1 VAVEPGGS
9 VDDRVGGRARRLG
22 GTILALALL
31 AGCAR
36 EPPVAVEPGSDPAEA
51 RRQLAAA
58 AQAGPVPF
66 VLLRVEDR
74 PSEAEAAGLAS
85 RGVSG
90 LAVRFA
96 PAPPSSG
103 GRRLVV
109 ALDGLE
115 EPAAICA
122 AAGRPAGSPTGRAV
136 LAAWCDGERA
146 VARVRL
152 PAAVDQVERERAVW
166 RATARLFPDDY
177 AETYGWNL
185 FGLRVTLGA
194 SFGF

>member
-1 VAVEPGGS
+1 MRRSSHASFVLGFALVA
-9 VDDRVGGRARRLG
+9 
-22 GTILALALL
+22 

-36 EPPVAVEPGSDPAEA
+36 EAPVAVEPGSDPAEA

-58 AQAGPVPF
+58 AAAGPVPL

-74 PSEAEAAGLAS
+74 PSEAEAAGLAT

-96 PAPPSSG
+96 PAPPSSS
-103 GRRLVV
+103 GRRLVL

-122 AAGRPAGSPTGRAV
+122 GADRPAGSPAGRAV

-152 PAAVDQVERERAVW
+152 PAAVERVERERAVW

>member
-1 VAVEPGGS
+1 MS
-9 VDDRVGGRARRLG
+9 TSRRAGVSIGLLL
-22 GTILALALL
+22 LA

-36 EPPVAVEPGSDPAEA
+36 EPPATIEPGSDPAEA

-66 VLLRVEDR
+66 VLLRLEDR
-74 PSEAEAAGLAS
+74 PSEAEAAALAA

-96 PAPPSSG
+96 PAPPTTG

-109 ALDGLE
+109 ALDGLD

-122 AAGRPAGSPTGRAV
+122 PAGQGAVAPAARAV
-136 LAAWCDGERA
+136 LAAWCEEDRP

-152 PAAVDQVERERAVW
+152 PAAVDRVERERALW

-177 AETYGWNL
+177 ADTYGWNL
-185 FGLRVTLGA
+185 FGLRLTIGG

>member
-1 VAVEPGGS
+1 MKRSSRARVVLGS
-9 VDDRVGGRARRLG
+9 VLVA
-22 GTILALALL
+22 

-51 RRQLAAA
+51 RRELVAA

-66 VLLRVEDR
+66 VLLRLEER
-74 PSEAEAAGLAS
+74 PSEAEAAGLAA

-96 PAPPSSG
+96 PAAPSSG

-122 AAGRPAGSPTGRAV
+122 GTARSASGPEARAV
-136 LAAWCDGERA
+136 LAAWCDGDRP

-152 PAAVDQVERERAVW
+152 PAAVDRVERERAVW
-166 RATARLFPDDY
+166 RAVARLFPDDY

-185 FGLRVTLGA
+185 FGLRVTIGG

>member
-1 VAVEPGGS
+1 M
-9 VDDRVGGRARRLG
+9 GGRARRRG

-36 EPPVAVEPGSDPAEA
+36 EPPVVVEPGSDPAEA

-58 AQAGPVPF
+58 APAGPVPF
-66 VLLRVEDR
+66 VLWRVEDR
-74 PSEAEAAGLAS
+74 PSEAEAAALAA

-96 PAPPSSG
+96 PGPPSSG

-122 AAGRPAGSPTGRAV
+122 GAARSASDPTARAV
-136 LAAWCDGERA
+136 LAAWCDGDRP

-152 PAAVDQVERERAVW
+152 PAAVDRVERERALW

-185 FGLRVTLGA
+185 FGLRVTIGG